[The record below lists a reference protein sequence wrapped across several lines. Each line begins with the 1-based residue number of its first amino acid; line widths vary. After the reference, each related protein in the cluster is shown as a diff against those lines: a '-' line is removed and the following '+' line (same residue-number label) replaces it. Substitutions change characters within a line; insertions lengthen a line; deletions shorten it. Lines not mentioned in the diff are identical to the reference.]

1 MLADQPF
8 KPEEVDEV
16 ELTVSTNMMTVC
28 AIPEPKTAVEGMF
41 SIRYAAA
48 LALAG
53 ASSGPS
59 SFTDERVNDPELV
72 ALREKVRVTPVDRIP
87 GPGSPTEVIVRLRNG
102 DVLEACIDTLT
113 VKPDDELPAQWQL
126 LEEKFRDVVDPV
138 IGEERARELVDLV
151 RRIDSLGA
159 ISELTEA
166 TAN

>member
-1 MLADQPF
+1 
-8 KPEEVDEV
+8 
-16 ELTVSTNMMTVC
+16 
-28 AIPEPKTAVEGMF
+28 
-41 SIRYAAA
+41 
-48 LALAG
+48 
-53 ASSGPS
+53 
-59 SFTDERVNDPELV
+59 
-72 ALREKVRVTPVDRIP
+72 
-87 GPGSPTEVIVRLRNG
+87 VRLRNG